1 MSMMDVLI
9 APLDVFR
16 RGAQMLAEANS
27 TEWSGLVPH
36 PPVGHV
42 EPCEQD
48 RDAFTAKLLWEIMA
62 LPVRGSYLYSPGSWE
77 RGRWRD
83 WHQQR
88 KTLEPDPYYPLFG
101 LVALNFSASGR
112 NYLRFSFDSYL
123 KIFLSRSPSS
133 ALDWFMPAGRS
144 LEPHPGCVEAWN
156 TCRSRTKPLYESDGE
171 PKLLLEFRTVVIN
184 AFAANR
190 PSALT

>member
-101 LVALNFSASGR
+101 LVALNFSALGR
-112 NYLRFSFDSYL
+112 NYLRVFFLIHTERFSSHVLLPQRWIDSCQ
-123 KIFLSRSPSS
+123 
-133 ALDWFMPAGRS
+133 PAD
-144 LEPHPGCVEAWN
+144 HW
-156 TCRSRTKPLYESDGE
+156 SRTLDVSRPE
-171 PKLLLEFRTVVIN
+171 TH
-184 AFAANR
+184 AAVAKTHFTSVTASQNCCLSFIR
-190 PSALT
+190 IS